1 MSLRAVPHELL
12 PPEGHVHGRSSLRTA
27 DAQPEAAWKLI
38 AMGEHGSVWP
48 NNQGWSFEEFD
59 PRGFPFSWSIVSW
72 CLLFSCF
79 ATCFLAKHLISSPFS
94 LKDRKGHRW
103 TPCPK
108 AGWRPEDRLS
118 EKFPWVGNN
127 SGKKNTLITS
137 WKSNMELPPKKKTML
152 KGNFIFQ
159 SNHQFFSDML
169 VFMGYIL
176 QNQHFEPQTWRRM
189 EDYFL
194 LQFGDFQ
201 VNHVIFQGRTL
212 PDTNRKNTWN
222 LGLGLFQERILLV
235 LGRVA

>member
-1 MSLRAVPHELL
+1 MGLFDPTIKAGVLKSLTLGVSPFLDQLFHGVFYSRVLPRVFWQSTWSLALSVSKTAKAIDELL
-12 PPEGHVHGRSSLRTA
+12 APRRAE
-27 DAQPEAAWKLI
+27 
-38 AMGEHGSVWP
+38 
-48 NNQGWSFEEFD
+48 D
-59 PRGFPFSWSIVSW
+59 PRTGSRRNFRG
-72 CLLFSCF
+72 LE
-79 ATCFLAKHLISSPFS
+79 T
-94 LKDRKGHRW
+94 
-103 TPCPK
+103 TP
-108 AGWRPEDRLS
+108 A
-118 EKFPWVGNN
+118 
-127 SGKKNTLITS
+127 KKNTLITS

-176 QNQHFEPQTWRRM
+176 QDQHFEPQTWRRM

-201 VNHVIFQGRTL
+201 VNHVNFQGRTL